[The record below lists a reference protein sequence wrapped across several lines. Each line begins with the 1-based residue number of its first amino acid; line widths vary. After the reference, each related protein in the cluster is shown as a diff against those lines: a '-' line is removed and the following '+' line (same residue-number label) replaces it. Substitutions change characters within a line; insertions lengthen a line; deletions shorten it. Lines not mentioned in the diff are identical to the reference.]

1 MSISAKIVKELRD
14 KTGAGMMDCK
24 HALEKAGGDIEKAV
38 EVLRKKGLAALG
50 KRAGRKTSEGVIA
63 SYIHPGERLGVLVE
77 VDCETDFV
85 ARTPDFRAFVK
96 EISMQVA
103 AANPLV
109 MRREDLPEEDVE
121 REREIYRDQARS
133 QNKPEKI
140 IEKIIQGK
148 IEKYYQEVC
157 LLDQQYIKDSDK
169 QIYQLLE
176 DIRMKVGENV
186 VIKKFARFRLGE

>member
-1 MSISAKIVKELRD
+1 MGISAKIVKELRE

-38 EVLRKKGLAALG
+38 EVLRKKGLAALA
-50 KRAGRKTSEGVIA
+50 KRAGRKTTEGVIA

-133 QNKPEKI
+133 QDKPEKI
-140 IEKIIQGK
+140 VEKIIQGK

>member
-1 MSISAKIVKELRD
+1 MSISAKIVKELRE

-38 EVLRKKGLAALG
+38 EVLRKKGLAALA
-50 KRAGRKTSEGVIA
+50 KRAGRKTTEGVIA

-109 MRREDLPEEDVE
+109 LRREDLPEEDVE

-133 QNKPEKI
+133 QDKPEKI

-169 QIYQLLE
+169 QICQLLE

>member
-1 MSISAKIVKELRD
+1 MAVSAAFVKALRE

-24 HALEKAGGDIEKAV
+24 RALEETGGDVDKAV
-38 EVLRKKGLAALG
+38 EVLRKKGLAALA
-50 KRAGRKTSEGVIA
+50 KRSGRVTSEGVIT

-77 VDCETDFV
+77 VNCETDFV

-109 MRREDLPEEDVE
+109 VRREDLPEADVD
-121 REREIYRDQARS
+121 REKEIYRDQARS
-133 QNKPEKI
+133 QGKPEKI
-140 IEKIIQGK
+140 IDKIVQGK

-169 QIYQLLE
+169 RVSNLLE
-176 DIRMKVGENV
+176 DIKMKVGENV
-186 VIKKFARFRLGE
+186 AIKRFARFRLGE

>member
-1 MSISAKIVKELRD
+1 MSISAKIVKELRE

-38 EVLRKKGLAALG
+38 EVLRKKGLAALA
-50 KRAGRKTSEGVIA
+50 KRAGRKTTEGVIA

-109 MRREDLPEEDVE
+109 LRREDLPEEDVE

-133 QNKPEKI
+133 QDKPEKI

>member
-1 MSISAKIVKELRD
+1 
-14 KTGAGMMDCK
+14 
-24 HALEKAGGDIEKAV
+24 
-38 EVLRKKGLAALG
+38 
-50 KRAGRKTSEGVIA
+50 
-63 SYIHPGERLGVLVE
+63 
-77 VDCETDFV
+77 
-85 ARTPDFRAFVK
+85 
-96 EISMQVA
+96 
-103 AANPLV
+103 
-109 MRREDLPEEDVE
+109 VE

-133 QNKPEKI
+133 QDKPEKI

>member
-1 MSISAKIVKELRD
+1 MSISAKIVKELRE

-24 HALEKAGGDIEKAV
+24 HALEEAGGDTEKAV
-38 EVLRKKGLAALG
+38 EILRKKGLAALA
-50 KRAGRKTSEGVIA
+50 KRAGRETTEGVIA
-63 SYIHPGERLGVLVE
+63 SYIHPGERVGVLVE

-109 MRREDLPEEDVE
+109 LRREDLPEEDVE

-169 QIYQLLE
+169 QISQLVE

-186 VIKKFARFRLGE
+186 IIKKFARFRLGE

>member
-1 MSISAKIVKELRD
+1 
-14 KTGAGMMDCK
+14 
-24 HALEKAGGDIEKAV
+24 
-38 EVLRKKGLAALG
+38 
-50 KRAGRKTSEGVIA
+50 EGVIA

>member
-1 MSISAKIVKELRD
+1 MGISAKIVKELRE

-38 EVLRKKGLAALG
+38 EVLRKKGLAALA
-50 KRAGRKTSEGVIA
+50 KRAGRKTTEGVIA

-121 REREIYRDQARS
+121 RERDIYRDQARS
-133 QNKPEKI
+133 QDKPEKI

>member
-1 MSISAKIVKELRD
+1 MSISAKIVKELRE

-38 EVLRKKGLAALG
+38 EVLRKKGLAALA
-50 KRAGRKTSEGVIA
+50 KRAGRKTTEGVIA

-109 MRREDLPEEDVE
+109 LRREDLPEEDVE

-169 QIYQLLE
+169 QICQLLE

>member
-1 MSISAKIVKELRD
+1 MGISAKIVKELRE

>member
-1 MSISAKIVKELRD
+1 MSVSAKIVKELRD

-38 EVLRKKGLAALG
+38 EVLRKKGLAALA
-50 KRAGRKTSEGVIA
+50 KRAGRKTTEGVIA

>member
-1 MSISAKIVKELRD
+1 MGISAKIVKELRE

-38 EVLRKKGLAALG
+38 EVLRKKGLAALA
-50 KRAGRKTSEGVIA
+50 KRAGRKTTEGVIA